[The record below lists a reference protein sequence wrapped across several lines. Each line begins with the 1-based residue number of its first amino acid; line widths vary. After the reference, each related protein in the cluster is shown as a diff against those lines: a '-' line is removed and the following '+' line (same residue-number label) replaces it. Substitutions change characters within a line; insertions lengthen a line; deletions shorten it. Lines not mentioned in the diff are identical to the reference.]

1 MLLIH
6 IIQDQHGMEMF
17 FTPKMNSAKGQTAF
31 VYSGAH
37 MWNNLP
43 SHFKEAQSIDIFKE
57 RLKEHILT
65 NDLTW

>member
-1 MLLIH
+1 
-6 IIQDQHGMEMF
+6 
-17 FTPKMNSAKGQTAF
+17 MNSAKGQTAF

-37 MWNNLP
+37 VWNNLLLHP
-43 SHFKEAQSIDIFKE
+43 KEAQSIDIFQE